1 MFPEFAGADLYE
13 FPLLCW
19 VGARIAAFNLQLNN
33 RLDDGSVIY
42 TVTPESHLVLEPFRL
57 VSVTEAVEAATC
69 IRAADLRYRVGP
81 DEPFWMAKGRM
92 VHTLFDHLLHNH
104 GGSGKQIFRE
114 AYQEALPALMAVLP
128 GSRVFPDQK
137 EFEEETRIHFNNLKS
152 WLKVEGESFSLVG
165 VEKDRMSTRLGLKG
179 RADAIFYNGDRTAIL
194 ELKSGKFPAED
205 HRVQLRAY
213 SLLFTPDADNS
224 APDGYLL
231 YSASGRVEGLDCRE
245 NGIER
250 TLLHARNLVVA
261 LKYSYTL
268 EATDSAEYN
277 CPRNGRCFSSSACTR
292 LFGDLA
298 RHDEPFLNGAYRQY
312 YDRWLRLLS
321 RDAWAE
327 EGEFAKILDARTLNE
342 RVEEGITFPV
352 LEISLMGSPQ
362 ASIGKT
368 DCRDTSFGELEVK
381 GKRGKKKAKLSA
393 DKAPSPCP
401 LPPGQV
407 VAVMSLEDSVADIG
421 PGEEVIIH
429 CGDPCSSDAIRGR
442 VIDSKQGQTLVRLK
456 VPFAPFSAS
465 PPTASQYPAFETS
478 RTWFVDRIPFTRG
491 REVSRQ
497 ALFRFFEK
505 GDPAV
510 IEAIVSTQEQTS
522 SATVPRPCGEESD
535 ATRDCGDRPEKSTA
549 IDPPKPPALSELP
562 KNELNQ
568 DQQAAIESALDCETF
583 HLIHGPPGTGKTRV
597 LAQLIRLCLDRGE
610 SVLVACPTNVALDRL
625 LISVMNLGVRNFLRI
640 GKASALSKEFLDAM
654 ERGGN
659 PPLLLGELAARE
671 TNFKRF
677 RQRVEETKLIGATA
691 YQCLA
696 HPFFL
701 RRRFDRVA
709 VDEAG
714 QLDEPATLGPLT
726 FGRKFILGGDHL
738 QLPPVVKTA
747 KQNRDASEENG
758 LEQSLFERLFLSAH
772 PSQVSCLRMQYRMN
786 REVQAIPSQLF
797 YGGTLFP
804 SPEAAGRRL
813 DIDRQVSGD
822 SSIEQ
827 IVAPELPVVFVD
839 VLGSDTGKASSK
851 EAAVVC
857 RIVER
862 LLAGGVPSH
871 EIGIIT
877 PYKAQQALIRRRL
890 FDGRDNL
897 HSLSVDTVDR
907 FQGGEREV
915 IILSLARSDAVTSF
929 LADPKRLNVSL
940 SRARSKLILLGHGR
954 MLEEHPL
961 FSAILDCAKRIT
973 VTGTG

>member
-19 VGARIAAFNLQLNN
+19 VGARIAALNLQLNN

-69 IRAADLRYRVGP
+69 IRSADLRYRVGP
-81 DEPFWMAKGRM
+81 EEPFWMAKGRL
-92 VHTLFDHLLHNH
+92 VHTLFDHLLHNQ
-104 GGSGKQIFRE
+104 GAPCKSIFRE

-128 GSRVFPDQK
+128 GSKVFPDEK
-137 EFEEETRIHFNNLKS
+137 EFEEEARTHFNNLKS
-152 WLKVEGESFSLVG
+152 WLRAEGKGFSLVG
-165 VEKDRMSTRLGLKG
+165 VEKDRMSTRWGLKG

-194 ELKSGKFPAED
+194 ELKSGKMPAKD
-205 HRVQLRAY
+205 HRVQLQAY
-213 SLLFTPDADNS
+213 SLLFTSDADNS

-231 YSASGRVEGLDCRE
+231 YSASGRVEGLNGRD

-268 EATDSAEYN
+268 EVTDSVEYN
-277 CPRNGRCFSSSACTR
+277 CPRNGRCFSRSACTR

-298 RHDEPFLNGAYRQY
+298 HDDEPFLNGANRQY

-327 EGEFAKILDARTLNE
+327 EGEFARVLDARTLKE
-342 RVEEGITFPV
+342 RVEESITFPV
-352 LEISLMGSPQ
+352 LEISLLDGSKEPT
-362 ASIGKT
+362 AKSN
-368 DCRDTSFGELEVK
+368 
-381 GKRGKKKAKLSA
+381 RGKEPPREPGAEGPADAVPSRAGKAT
-393 DKAPSPCP
+393 
-401 LPPGQV
+401 PGQV
-407 VAVMSLEDSVADIG
+407 VAVLSFEDSAADIG

-429 CGDPCSSDAIRGR
+429 SGDACSSDAIRGR
-442 VIDSKQGQTLVRLK
+442 VIDSELRQTLVRLK

-478 RTWFVDRIPFTRG
+478 RTWFVDRIPFSRG

-505 GDPAV
+505 ADPAV
-510 IEAIVSTQEQTS
+510 IEAIVSPQQQAPSVTMAGPWLEM
-522 SATVPRPCGEESD
+522 SD
-535 ATRDCGDRPEKSTA
+535 ATRNGGDRPKESTA
-549 IDPPKPPALSELP
+549 IDPSQPPDQSELP
-562 KNELNQ
+562 QNELNE
-568 DQQAAIESALDCETF
+568 DQQAATKSALDCETF

-597 LAQLIRLCLDRGE
+597 LAQLIRICLDRGE

-625 LISVMNLGVRNFLRI
+625 LISVMNLGVRDFLRI
-640 GKASALSKEFLDAM
+640 GSGPSLSKEFLDAM
-654 ERGGN
+654 ELGGN
-659 PPLLLGELAARE
+659 PPFLLGTLAARE
-671 TNFKRF
+671 RDFKRF

-701 RRRFDRVA
+701 RRRFDRVV

-738 QLPPVVKTA
+738 QLPPVVKTP

-758 LEQSLFERLFLSAH
+758 LEQSLFERLFLSSH
-772 PSQVSCLRMQYRMN
+772 PSRVSCLRMQYRMN
-786 REVQAIPSQLF
+786 REVQAISSQLF

-804 SPEAAGRRL
+804 SPETVGRRL
-813 DIDRQVSGD
+813 KIDRQVSGD
-822 SSIEQ
+822 SNIEE
-827 IVAPELPVVFVD
+827 IVAPERPVVFAD
-839 VLGSDTGKASSK
+839 VLSSDTGKASSE

-857 RIVER
+857 KIVER

-871 EIGIIT
+871 EIGVIT
-877 PYKAQQALIRRRL
+877 PYKAQQALIRRQL
-890 FDGRDNL
+890 LDGRGNL

-961 FSAILDCAKRIT
+961 FSSILDCAERIT
-973 VTGTG
+973 VTEPR